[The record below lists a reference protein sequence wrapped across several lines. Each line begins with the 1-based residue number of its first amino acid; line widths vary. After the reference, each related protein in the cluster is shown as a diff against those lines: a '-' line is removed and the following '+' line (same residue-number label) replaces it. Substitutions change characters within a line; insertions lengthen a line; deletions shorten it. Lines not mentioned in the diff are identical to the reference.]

1 MIIMAARF
9 ALCLSTWKDKHV
21 KNNNN
26 NKAVSH
32 HLHEVKV
39 PVLHE
44 HTLINEHIWI
54 RVRIDLRPET
64 SKELVSQREGLHEF
78 TINEDY
84 FELRVMQSKNT
95 PKK

>member
-26 NKAVSH
+26 KAVSH

-44 HTLINEHIWI
+44 HTWI
-54 RVRIDLRPET
+54 RVRIDLRPEA
-64 SKELVSQREGLHEF
+64 SKELVSQREGLHQF